1 MYKRQPLVEL
11 ILYYSASIDEKG
23 SDGATPLIWAAS
35 QGHTDVVK
43 ILLNKGANPLIED
56 DHGKTA
62 LVHALLKNHL
72 QSAQLL
78 YKGGADLN
86 INLLY
91 AAKRGFPEMV
101 SYLLKQGADHSWITE
116 KQETPLILASLAKNH
131 KCAEILLK
139 QGADPDWT
147 DQNSLS
153 ALNHAVMNGDLEMVN
168 LLLVHSADPNSTG
181 AQGNTSLMNA
191 VSHG

>member
-1 MYKRQPLVEL
+1 M
-11 ILYYSASIDEKG
+11 
-23 SDGATPLIWAAS
+23 
-35 QGHTDVVK
+35 VK

-181 AQGNTSLMNA
+181 AQGKTLSLIHI
-191 VSHG
+191 SEPTRPY